1 MAPGAGTRMGA
12 GMEKREK
19 SIRRLEAGDERQYM
33 MNEDYEVYEK
43 LGAPMG
49 AISFHYHSF

>member
-1 MAPGAGTRMGA
+1 MTPGAGTRMGA